1 MILIV
6 AVISITTMILAIV
19 IAIIMAAVRHNKTAA
34 QILHRPTCIASSD
47 PIKPKT

>member
-19 IAIIMAAVRHNKTAA
+19 TAIIMAAVRHNKTAT
-34 QILHRPTCIASSD
+34 QMLHRPICTASSD